1 MGKPVKAVVCDFDG
15 TFSTLRCGWEAMMKR
30 MMMRYLP
37 DEAWIDEFISVT
49 TGVQTIL
56 QMKDFVAE
64 LKRRGAPAP
73 TDDPWF
79 YKNEYNAMLMETVAL
94 RRDRAASGAEP
105 AETWLVPG
113 TRLFLQALKTRGV
126 KVFIASG
133 TDQDDVRAE
142 AEALGLAVFADGIE
156 GALPK
161 SESCAKETVL
171 KRLVGQAGV
180 GPDELAVIGD
190 GKVEMALGRAL
201 GARTLGLA
209 TNETDFSAPSEM
221 KRARLEAAGAE
232 RIVGDFRDL
241 RPILDFF
248 GLDANPSLPFD
259 AIRTYD
265 ARDRVNLVTISSMLR
280 PGVDPVPD
288 WTADG
293 FDELVARVRAARR
306 NGRPVVFS
314 MGAHVIKNNMSLYL
328 IDLMERG
335 VITHVAGNGACS
347 IHDFELAY
355 LGGTSEDVPTAIED
369 GSFGMWEQTGRWM
382 NEAIQQGV
390 AAGYGYGESLARYI
404 DAHRE
409 RFPFREQCVLYKA
422 WTFGIPATYHI
433 ALGTDIIHQHPI
445 VDFGAIGVAS
455 GRDFHAMCNAVSQ
468 LDRGVYLNFGS
479 AVVGPEVFLKALS
492 ISRNLGYPT
501 FDITTANFDL
511 KPLGD
516 YRCKI
521 GYDDPNYYYR
531 PRKNIVNRPVSRG
544 GRGWHFVGDHKA
556 TIANLWKGVTQ

>member
-1 MGKPVKAVVCDFDG
+1 MEKPVKAVVCDFDG

-30 MMMRYLP
+30 MMMKYLP
-37 DEAWIDEFISVT
+37 DEAWIDEFINGT

-142 AEALGLAVFADGIE
+142 AEALGLAVFVDGIE

-171 KRLVGQAGV
+171 KRLMGQAGV
-180 GPDELAVIGD
+180 EPDELAVIGD
-190 GKVEMALGRAL
+190 GKVEMALGKAL

-232 RIVGDFRDL
+232 MIVGDFRDL

-248 GLDANPSLPFD
+248 GLCANPSLPFD
-259 AIRTYD
+259 AIRT
-265 ARDRVNLVTISSMLR
+265 
-280 PGVDPVPD
+280 
-288 WTADG
+288 
-293 FDELVARVRAARR
+293 
-306 NGRPVVFS
+306 
-314 MGAHVIKNNMSLYL
+314 
-328 IDLMERG
+328 
-335 VITHVAGNGACS
+335 
-347 IHDFELAY
+347 
-355 LGGTSEDVPTAIED
+355 
-369 GSFGMWEQTGRWM
+369 
-382 NEAIQQGV
+382 
-390 AAGYGYGESLARYI
+390 
-404 DAHRE
+404 
-409 RFPFREQCVLYKA
+409 
-422 WTFGIPATYHI
+422 
-433 ALGTDIIHQHPI
+433 
-445 VDFGAIGVAS
+445 
-455 GRDFHAMCNAVSQ
+455 
-468 LDRGVYLNFGS
+468 
-479 AVVGPEVFLKALS
+479 
-492 ISRNLGYPT
+492 
-501 FDITTANFDL
+501 
-511 KPLGD
+511 
-516 YRCKI
+516 
-521 GYDDPNYYYR
+521 
-531 PRKNIVNRPVSRG
+531 
-544 GRGWHFVGDHKA
+544 KA